1 MLVSKI
7 VKIGRDTEELVANFL
22 SKEGWFVI
30 IIPSKSTGQP
40 FDLIAF
46 KDGDYFTADVKHV
59 AAGYE
64 FQTSRIE
71 ANQIS
76 SFRLMI
82 ELGNTNCGLL
92 IKYEDENDLYY
103 KPFVEIDL
111 NEKFIKKEECY
122 KI

>member
-1 MLVSKI
+1 MLVS
-7 VKIGRDTEELVANFL
+7 KIGRDTEQLVANFL

-30 IIPSKSTGQP
+30 VIPSKSTGQP

-59 AAGYE
+59 AKGYD
-64 FQTSRIE
+64 FQVSRIE
-71 ANQIS
+71 ANQIT

-92 IKYEDENDLYY
+92 IKYEGDDNLYY
-103 KPFVEIDL
+103 KPFVEINL
-111 NEKFIKKEECY
+111 NEKFVMKEECY